1 MENNIELDE
10 NSYPNIPKLTLDI
23 NFINNTFKNNMSP
36 FSKPPPA
43 PREKNINRS
52 IPRFFYSITKHN

>member
-1 MENNIELDE
+1 MENNIELHE
-10 NSYPNIPKLTLDI
+10 NSYPNILKLTLDI
-23 NFINNTFKNNMSP
+23 NFINNTFNNNISP
-36 FSKPPPA
+36 YSKPPPA

>member
-1 MENNIELDE
+1 MENNIESDE
-10 NSYPNIPKLTLDI
+10 NLYPNIPKLTLDI
-23 NFINNTFKNNMSP
+23 TFINNTFKNNISP

-52 IPRFFYSITKHN
+52 IPRFFYSITKT